1 MAWIHRCGQLPV
13 LASSA
18 VVIASC
24 SALPPRVEGYECDF
38 TTTASGVLGC
48 VERPQSGGSNGV
60 SVPGDS
66 NTGGPGSVPDVGE
79 GSPVAGGNGSESGSV
94 SVPELGVPA
103 NTPLVEGG
111 SQGNN
116 PNEGSGGISE
126 PVGTAMGSIRVSA
139 GDLARDH
146 SVVTFPLPEAQGKSV
161 ELIDAEGNE
170 LPLQMGADG
179 NVAFILPSLG
189 AGEQAVYS
197 IQELSAPRPAA
208 VTAAVEANQLF
219 VTVGD
224 SQVFRWVLT
233 DDNFRN
239 RAANNVRA
247 GYIHPLRTPAGLAV
261 TDDYAEDH
269 PHMHGLWSAWT
280 STTFRAHKV
289 DFWNGYAN
297 QGQVDLES
305 MEGAWS
311 GPVHAGLIANLV
323 HTDISTDPDVDV
335 LNEKWVVTVYKTHD
349 GAAPYFI
356 LDIDSTQVTASA
368 DPLIL
373 DQYHYGGFGFR
384 GAEDWAVG
392 ANVSFLT
399 SEGHTRANADG
410 QNARWV
416 AQFGNVG
423 GQMGGYAALDHP
435 GNLRAPQGLRVHPSN
450 PYWAYVP
457 VTPLKGGRYTIEVG
471 VPYRSRFRIV
481 SFDGAANADVLNQ
494 IWSDFATPP
503 TVEVLPP
510 GQ

>member
-1 MAWIHRCGQLPV
+1 MAWMRRCGQLPV

-24 SALPPRVEGYECDF
+24 SSLPPRVEGYECDF

-48 VERPQSGGSNGV
+48 VERPKSAGPNGV
-60 SVPGDS
+60 SVPGD
-66 NTGGPGSVPDVGE
+66 NNPGGPVSVPGLGE
-79 GSPVAGGNGSESGSV
+79 ESPVSGVQGSEPGSV
-94 SVPELGVPA
+94 SVPELGVNPTVVD
-103 NTPLVEGG
+103 NG
-111 SQGNN
+111 SK
-116 PNEGSGGISE
+116 GSGPNPGAVISE
-126 PVGTAMGSIRVSA
+126 PIGTSMGSIRVSA

-146 SVVTFPLPEAQGKSV
+146 SVVTFPLPAAQGKSV
-161 ELIDAEGNE
+161 ELIDPEGNE
-170 LPLQMGADG
+170 LPLQVGTDG
-179 NVAFILPSLG
+179 NVTFILPSLG
-189 AGEQAVYS
+189 AGQQVDYT
-197 IQELSAPRPAA
+197 IQELTAPRPAA

-219 VTVGD
+219 VRMGE

-239 RAANNVRA
+239 RAANNVRS
-247 GYIHPLRTPAGLAV
+247 GYIHPLHTPAGLAV

-297 QGQVDLES
+297 QGLVDLES

-311 GPVHAGLIANLV
+311 GAVHAGLIANLV

-335 LNEKWVVTVYKTHD
+335 LNEKWVVTVYKTHE
-349 GAAPYFI
+349 GAAPYYI
-356 LDIDSTQVTASA
+356 LDIDSTQVTAGT

-384 GAEDWAVG
+384 GAADWAVG

-399 SEGHTRANADG
+399 SEGHNRANADG

-416 AQFGNVG
+416 AQFGSVG
-423 GQMGGYAALDHP
+423 GATGGYAALDHP
-435 GNLRAPQGLRVHPSN
+435 ENLRSPQGLRVHPSN

-481 SFDGAANADVLNQ
+481 SFDGAANADVLNR
-494 IWSDFATPP
+494 IWSDYASPP

-510 GQ
+510 